1 MGRASQRRT
10 ARVGSLLQETLAEL
24 IAQELNDPR
33 LGMWTITG
41 VRTSPDLGYADVSI
55 STLAGGAHTETAVQ
69 VLNKAAPLLW
79 NRVRTMTDLRT
90 IPKLRFNVDRGGEY
104 LDEIANL
111 IEQLPPATEDYGPEA
126 TASEVTAGEEE

>member
-1 MGRASQRRT
+1 
-10 ARVGSLLQETLAEL
+10 VGSLLQETLAEL

-33 LGMWTITG
+33 LGLWTITS
-41 VRTSPDLGYADVSI
+41 VRTSPDLGYADIAI
-55 STLAGGAHTETAVQ
+55 STLAGGEATETAVK

-104 LDEIANL
+104 LDEISHL
-111 IEQLPPATEDYGPEA
+111 IEQLPPAAEDYGPEA
-126 TASEVTAGEEE
+126 AASAGEDE